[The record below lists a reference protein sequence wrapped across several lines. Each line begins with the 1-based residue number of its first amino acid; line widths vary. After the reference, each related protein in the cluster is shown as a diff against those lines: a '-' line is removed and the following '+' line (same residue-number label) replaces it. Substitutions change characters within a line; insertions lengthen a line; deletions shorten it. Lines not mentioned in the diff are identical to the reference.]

1 MSGSRR
7 KAFREKA
14 LIAVRDPDKS
24 AEATDKFLWD
34 VHKYTNDYIRFADTK
49 AAFVAAA
56 STALIGTLVSST
68 VLDSC
73 FRVTPCAWSKVQWL
87 AMVGLLLLAAS
98 LSLAVNAIRPRL
110 WNSTSVGYIFWES
123 VAGHRTA
130 KAFSEAVSN
139 LTATERMKATSEHLF
154 ALAAVAKRKY
164 DFVKLAIYAGIP
176 GGLLAGIALFM
187 RHALLSPH

>member
-1 MSGSRR
+1 MISQRR
-7 KAFREKA
+7 KNFRETA
-14 LIAVRDPDKS
+14 LTAAREDPDKR

-73 FRVTPCAWSKVQWL
+73 FRVTPCAWFKVQWL
-87 AMVGLLLLAAS
+87 AMVGLLLLATS

-110 WNSTSVGYIFWES
+110 GTVPALVTYSGNPWPDTGRPKRF
-123 VAGHRTA
+123 RT
-130 KAFSEAVSN
+130 
-139 LTATERMKATSEHLF
+139 R
-154 ALAAVAKRKY
+154 
-164 DFVKLAIYAGIP
+164 
-176 GGLLAGIALFM
+176 
-187 RHALLSPH
+187 